1 MDRRPLKL
9 FFIACWIP
17 RVFRGVRNVGNE
29 TTSFSSCG
37 FSLLGKSRQRVH
49 VGHGHSTRQREHH
62 AMNTQLASESVGPT
76 QEHIIN
82 YGEGKGYF
90 GVFNLI
96 RG

>member
-1 MDRRPLKL
+1 ML
-9 FFIACWIP
+9 
-17 RVFRGVRNVGNE
+17 GNE

-49 VGHGHSTRQREHH
+49 VGHGHSSRQREHH
-62 AMNTQLASESVGPT
+62 AMNTQLACESVGPT
-76 QEHIIN
+76 QEHIKN